1 MIGDRRRRAWPRRLR
16 VLVPLLLVALVLSG
30 CTGVP
35 GSGPVVAV
43 GTGPS
48 EPVAPTPAE
57 VDKNLAPDQVVRQ
70 FLESSAD
77 TSRDVSRSAPF
88 QTARNYLTE
97 AAAQSWQPQ
106 NNSTQVVV
114 LDVVRVNAPATRRA
128 SADQAEVDVQG
139 TQLASLD
146 ADNAYHATAPT
157 AYTHSFN
164 LVREQGE
171 WRISNPPNAL
181 VLNQSQFEATFKQRM
196 LYFVSQDGEV
206 LVPDPRWIILGPSPK
221 DRAAALVDLLL
232 GGASVGLS
240 PAVLNRLEGG
250 RLRGNIELD
259 PQNGEV
265 KVDLTGVRL
274 PNQQAQLQLIG
285 QLVDTL
291 APTEAPGVQ
300 ISVDGQ
306 LLGGRAYTPRDTQSL
321 DAEQIPAV
329 GPPVPGDGYYVNPSG
344 HVLSLTTGEAMWGE
358 LGYSAQVKAAAMS
371 AANGAVAAVVSAG
384 DQQQLTIGRPL
395 QYQPSTT
402 VLTADRLTAP
412 TFDRSGTSVWV
423 VQQTGDKT
431 DVRQLTTTAPFGQQS
446 VTVPDLADLG
456 QVTALERSPDGAR
469 VALVADKKLYLG
481 TVVEQAAGDAQ
492 AGRRAASI
500 VQLTEINP
508 GLREVG
514 PIAFQSA
521 STLLVGGKDDASSV
535 FVTLLQVTVDGV
547 VTAPNASSEISDD
560 VTDIAASSQDI
571 FVCFQ
576 GRVWRLD
583 GTLLAGIWEPA
594 GPPSGTQALGS
605 RPFAPT

>member
-1 MIGDRRRRAWPRRLR
+1 MIT
-16 VLVPLLLVALVLSG
+16 PLLMALLAVLIAG

-35 GSGPVVAV
+35 GTGPVVAV

-77 TSRDVSRSAPF
+77 TSRDVSRTAPF

-97 AAAQSWQPQ
+97 AASKSWQPQ
-106 NNSTQVVV
+106 NNTTQVVV
-114 LDVVRVNAPATRRA
+114 LDAVRVNAPTAGRA
-128 SADQAEVDVQG
+128 AANQAEVDVQG
-139 TQLASLD
+139 TQLAVLD
-146 ADNAYHATAPT
+146 ADNAYRATAPT
-157 AYTHSFN
+157 EYNHSFG

-181 VLNQSQFEATFKQRM
+181 VLTQSQFDAAFKQRM

-206 LVPDPRWIILGPSPK
+206 LVPDPRWIIPGPSPK

-232 GGASVGLS
+232 GGASIGLS
-240 PAVLNRLEGG
+240 PAVQNRLDGG
-250 RLRGNIELD
+250 RLRGNVELD
-259 PQNGEV
+259 PQNGDV
-265 KVDLTGVRL
+265 KVDLTGVQ
-274 PNQQAQLQLIG
+274 PANQQAQLQLIG

-300 ISVDGQ
+300 ISIDGQ

-329 GPPVPGDGYYVNPSG
+329 GPSVPADAYYVNSGG
-344 HVLSLTTGEAMWGE
+344 HVLSLSSGEAMWGE
-358 LGYSAQVKAAAMS
+358 LGHSAQVKAASMS
-371 AANGAVAAVVSAG
+371 AANGAVAAVVTSG
-384 DQQQLTIGRPL
+384 EQQKLTIGRPL

-412 TFDRSGTSVWV
+412 TFDRSGSSVWV
-423 VQQTGDKT
+423 VQQTDDKT

-481 TVVEQAAGDAQ
+481 TVVESDAADGAET
-492 AGRRAASI
+492 GRRAVSI
-500 VQLTEINP
+500 VGPTEINP
-508 GLREVG
+508 RLTDVG

-521 STLLVGGKDDASSV
+521 STLLVGGKQDPSSV

-547 VTAPNASSEISDD
+547 VTTPNASSDISDD
-560 VTDIAASSQDI
+560 VTDIAVGNQDI

-576 GRVWRLD
+576 GRVWKLD
-583 GTLLAGIWEPA
+583 GTLLAGVWEPA
-594 GPPSGTQALGS
+594 GSQAGAQTLGS
-605 RPFAPT
+605 RPFAPN